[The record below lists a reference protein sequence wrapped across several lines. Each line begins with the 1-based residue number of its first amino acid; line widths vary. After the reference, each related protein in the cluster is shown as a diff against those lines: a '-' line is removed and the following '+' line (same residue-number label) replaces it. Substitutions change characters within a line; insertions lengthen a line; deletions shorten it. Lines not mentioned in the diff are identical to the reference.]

1 MTASAN
7 IARHLP
13 LMAAQQPE
21 RAAVKIPRGRT
32 SDGRIDYLTLSF
44 RELDGE
50 VDAWAA
56 KLAARGVRPGDRVLV
71 MVRQGL
77 PLIAAAFALFKLGAV
92 PVIIDPGMG
101 RKNFLA
107 CVTRSK
113 PRVLLGIPLAQAMS
127 HVFRT
132 AFASVEI
139 RVWASGSATARLRSA
154 SQLSAL
160 SSQPV
165 ASQAGDLAA
174 VLFTSGST
182 GAPKG
187 VCYEHGMFEAQ
198 VRLVQATY
206 GIEPGEV
213 DLPMLPIFA
222 LFNPALGMTTIVPE
236 IDPSRPATV
245 DPEKIV
251 QAILQENVTSSFGS
265 PTLWRII
272 SRHCLKNNVTLPSL
286 KRVLMAG
293 APVPPDLF
301 DDVQKILPNGTAY
314 SPYGA
319 TEALPVASISSHEV
333 LGPAKFQVTSDKGQE
348 IRPPDTSNLALGTSA
363 ATAAGKGTCVGRPV
377 NEITVKIIAISDDPL
392 TEVHELPAGEIGE
405 IIVSGPVVTK
415 SYDHLPE
422 ATAAAKIAAKDQGPS
437 TKYQAASAS
446 ETPATCHLPLV
457 TSAPSGAVWHR
468 LGDLG
473 YLDASGRLWFCGRK
487 AERVLTKSGPLYTE
501 QVEPIFNAHP
511 DVARSA
517 LIATGHDGHRAAI
530 VVEPRSREVVE
541 TPSLRRKLVRELR
554 ALGGAH
560 PHTDTIR
567 LAYLHPHFPVDVRH
581 NAKIHRLALARWAA
595 SHHGYELDKREI
607 SREALKQ

>member
-1 MTASAN
+1 MSDSAN

-13 LMAAQQPE
+13 LMAARQPDHP
-21 RAAVKIPRGRT
+21 AVKIPRGRT
-32 SDGRIDYLTLSF
+32 SGGDIDYLVLSF
-44 RELDGE
+44 RELDAE
-50 VDAWAA
+50 VDAWAE
-56 KLAARGVRPGDRVLV
+56 KLTAQGVRRGDRVLV

-107 CVTRSK
+107 CVARSK
-113 PRVLLGIPLAQAMS
+113 PRALLGIPLAQVMS
-127 HVFRT
+127 HVFRS
-132 AFASVEI
+132 AFRTVEV
-139 RVWASGSATARLRSA
+139 RAWASGSATARLSSG
-154 SQLSAL
+154 SQPSTLN
-160 SSQPV
+160 SQPV
-165 ASQAGDLAA
+165 NSAATDLAA

-198 VRLVQATY
+198 VRLVRDTY
-206 GIEPGEV
+206 GISPGEV

-222 LFNPALGMTTIVPE
+222 LFNPALGMTTVVPE

-251 QAILQENVTSSFGS
+251 RAIQQEKVTNTFGS

-272 SRHCLKNNVTLPSL
+272 SRHCLKNNITLPSV

-293 APVPPDLF
+293 APVPPGLFADL
-301 DDVQKILPNGTAY
+301 QKILPNGTAH

-319 TEALPVASISSHEV
+319 TESLPVASISATEV
-333 LGPAKFQVTSDKGQE
+333 LSETA
-348 IRPPDTSNLALGTSA
+348 A

-377 NEITVKIIAISDDPL
+377 REIALKIIAITDAPIAML
-392 TEVHELPAGEIGE
+392 TNACELPAGEIGE
-405 IIVSGPVVTK
+405 IIVRGPVVTK
-415 SYDHLPE
+415 EYDALPE
-422 ATAAAKIAAKDQGPS
+422 ATAAAKISGSQL
-437 TKYQAASAS
+437 SALS
-446 ETPATCHLPLV
+446 SQPGG
-457 TSAPSGAVWHR
+457 SAAVWHR

-473 YLDASGRLWFCGRK
+473 YLDTQGRLWFCGRK
-487 AERVLTKSGPLYTE
+487 AERVETQHGSLYTE
-501 QVEPIFNAHP
+501 QVEPVFNAHP
-511 DVARSA
+511 NVARSA
-517 LIATGHDGHRAAI
+517 LIATGHDGRRPAI
-530 VVEPRSREVVE
+530 VVEPVSRNVVA

-554 ALGGAH
+554 ELGAAH
-560 PHTDTIR
+560 PHTDLIR

-595 SHHGYELDKREI
+595 DHHGYELDKREI
-607 SREALKQ
+607 SRDVLKQ